1 MKRMILAV
9 TLVAVLA
16 GSVFGGMAYAG
27 ASKGQVASKL
37 VGFGA
42 FGEKFMMGDTYR
54 EFHHASFM
62 CINPNSEYDIT
73 IEEVVI
79 FAANGTEVYRDST
92 DTTLIPHEGMLV
104 RLDRCLPGQIEEPVA
119 SYIVEILWDGNK
131 EGLSLIG
138 VVDTI
143 QRSFLQV
150 ADGEEMVAVA
160 RASMPMDSIR
170 EKP

>member
-1 MKRMILAV
+1 MKRMILAI
-9 TLVAVLA
+9 TLVAVLV

-27 ASKGQVASKL
+27 DSKDQIANKL

-42 FGEKFMMGDTYR
+42 FGEKFIMGDTYR

-62 CINPNSEYDIT
+62 CINPNSDYDIT

-92 DTTLIPHEGMLV
+92 DTILIPHEGMLV
-104 RLDRCLPGQIEEPVA
+104 RLDRCMPDQIERPVE
-119 SYIVEILWDGNK
+119 SYTVEIIWDGNK
-131 EGLSLIG
+131 ECLSLIG
-138 VVDTI
+138 IANAI

-150 ADGEEMVAVA
+150 AGGEEMVAVA
-160 RASMPMDSIR
+160 RASIPMDSIR